1 MEGTYVPP
9 RKDAFDIGTDTLYGA
24 IGGLELHCPH
34 FDLLPGLRLRSTF
47 CRVIAPY
54 LMAFA
59 PPPRPGLPHPNP
71 WVALGEG
78 GLTVLTEL
86 ELTADAEAIG
96 FDRLNTVW
104 FVVALLRLRLGQPLQ
119 VPVIADRPF
128 SVVKS
133 APESANIIPVELG
146 APLVR
151 TTPHRGATQSDLQWI
166 QSHLRAA
173 AALMQDPIFNRALQ
187 TFDRAVAVPYPGAG
201 IVIAWASIESLLRP
215 GQQRITERLCRALAT
230 LLHPP
235 GSTRDRA
242 FTEIAACYEA
252 RGGAAHAGHMPD
264 TKQFTKAFDLAR
276 AALMAT
282 IEQGR
287 LPCRDELLRRWSQK
301 L

>member
-1 MEGTYVPP
+1 
-9 RKDAFDIGTDTLYGA
+9 
-24 IGGLELHCPH
+24 
-34 FDLLPGLRLRSTF
+34 
-47 CRVIAPY
+47 
-54 LMAFA
+54 MAFA
-59 PPPRPGLPHPNP
+59 PPPRPGLPHPSP
-71 WVALGEG
+71 WAALGEG

-86 ELTADAEAIG
+86 ELTADAESIG

-128 SVVKS
+128 SLVKS

-146 APLVR
+146 APLAR
-151 TTPHRGATQSDLQWI
+151 TSPHRGATQSDLQWI
-166 QSHLRAA
+166 QSHLRGA
-173 AALMQDPIFNRALQ
+173 AALMQDPIFNRALH
-187 TFDRAVAVPYPGAG
+187 TFDRAVAVPNSGAG

-215 GQQRITERLCRALAT
+215 GQQRITERVCRALAT

-235 GSTRDRA
+235 GNTRDRA
-242 FTEIAACYEA
+242 FTEILACYEA
-252 RGGAAHAGHMPD
+252 RGGVAHAGHMPD

-287 LPCRDELLRRWSQK
+287 LPSTDELLQRWSQK